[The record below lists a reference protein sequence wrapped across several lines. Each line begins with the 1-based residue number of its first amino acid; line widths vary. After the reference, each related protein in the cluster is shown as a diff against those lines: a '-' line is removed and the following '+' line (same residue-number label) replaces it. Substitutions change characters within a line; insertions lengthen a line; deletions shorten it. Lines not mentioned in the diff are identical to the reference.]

1 MNMSTDTEVIIDEKI
16 KQETLMPK
24 KFNVILLDDNS
35 TPMDWVVNVLVSIFK
50 HTETTSQQI
59 MLKVHNEGSA
69 VCGTYNYEIAEQK
82 SVEAVKLS
90 SDHGFPLQLRLEQ
103 E

>member
-1 MNMSTDTEVIIDEKI
+1 
-16 KQETLMPK
+16 
-24 KFNVILLDDNS
+24 
-35 TPMDWVVNVLVSIFK
+35 
-50 HTETTSQQI
+50 

-90 SDHGFPLQLRLEQ
+90 SDQGFPLQLRLEQ

>member
-24 KFNVILLDDNS
+24 KFNVILLNDDS
-35 TPMDWVVNVLVSIFK
+35 TPMDWVVSVLVSIFK

-59 MLKVHNEGSA
+59 MLTVHNEGSA
-69 VCGTYNYEIAEQK
+69 VCGTYTLRNRRTEK
-82 SVEAVKLS
+82 CRS
-90 SDHGFPLQLRLEQ
+90 SNTFKGSRISITT
-103 E
+103 